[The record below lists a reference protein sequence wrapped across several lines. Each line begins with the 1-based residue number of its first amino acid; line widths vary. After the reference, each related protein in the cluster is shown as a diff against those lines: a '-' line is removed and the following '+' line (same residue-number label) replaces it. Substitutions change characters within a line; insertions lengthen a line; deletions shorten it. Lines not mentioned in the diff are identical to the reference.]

1 MTRWRRV
8 KRVIRQRRG
17 MAAAA
22 AIGLV
27 ATIMAWALFVAL
39 PGRHTEPPDSADAS
53 MDPRAPSA
61 SDRPG
66 EPAAPRIS
74 ARLFYVS
81 DDGASLVAV
90 ERDVPLAATPAAQA
104 RAIVDAQLAPVDP
117 PLVSAIPA
125 GTTVRAVFLTG
136 TEAYVDLSGEAITP
150 HAGGSTAE
158 ALAVYTIVHTLTT
171 NLPAVTAV
179 QILVDGKEVD
189 TLAGHLSL
197 RRPLAPHP
205 EWNRP

>member
-1 MTRWRRV
+1 MTRSRRL
-8 KRVIRQRRG
+8 KRTPRALRG
-17 MAAAA
+17 LAAAVA
-22 AIGLV
+22 VILV
-27 ATIMAWALFVAL
+27 AVVMAWALFVVL
-39 PGRHTEPPDSADAS
+39 PGRYAEPPDGTDAS
-53 MDPRAPSA
+53 IDPLTPPA

-81 DDGASLVAV
+81 DDGASLTAV
-90 ERDVPLAATPAAQA
+90 ERDVPLAATPATQA

-136 TEAYVDLSGEAITP
+136 REAYVDLSGEAITA

-158 ALAVYTIVHTLTT
+158 ALAVYTIVHALTT

-179 QILVDGKEVD
+179 QILIDGKEVD

-205 EWNRP
+205 EWIR